1 MLHKKWLIGFLGR
14 LGILILPHF
23 HPDAISAMVAAAR
36 YIRYSECLTMGSRL
50 CGKRQMARRI
60 PSISC
65 YSAPEV
71 VTRYPT
77 TSDLAHLDSKPKGD
91 EKDQNIRCDYGC

>member
-1 MLHKKWLIGFLGR
+1 
-14 LGILILPHF
+14 
-23 HPDAISAMVAAAR
+23 
-36 YIRYSECLTMGSRL
+36 
-50 CGKRQMARRI
+50 MARRI